1 MALGCDT
8 STQMTRER
16 IQALKSG
23 GYTFIGRYLRHLTA
37 DEVKLISESGLYIVS
52 IFEKNPTHL
61 GYFTVAQGQKDAA
74 EAIDLAMQLRQT
86 HGKPIYFTVDF
97 DAKKEDVEGC
107 VNAYLQAVKVEFDN
121 NINNREN
128 HYTLG
133 LYGSGLVL
141 SHFRDIF
148 TYTWLAG
155 ASAWRGSK
163 DYTGWSLKQYGNNTI
178 IKSKSGEFR
187 IDKDQSNGEG
197 GGWRLHNQDK

>member
-8 STQMTRER
+8 ATQMNPER

-37 DEVKLISESGLYIVS
+37 DEVKLISQSGLYIVS
-52 IFEKNPTHL
+52 IFEKNPIHRE
-61 GYFTVAQGQKDAA
+61 YFTAAQGQKDAA
-74 EAIDLAMQLRQT
+74 EAVAAAARFGQT
-86 HGKPIYFTVDF
+86 PGKPIYFTVDYN
-97 DAKKEDVEGC
+97 ASEEDLEKYISP
-107 VNAYLQAVKVEFDN
+107 YLQAVKAEFDED
-121 NINNREN
+121 REGK

-155 ASAWRGSK
+155 ASAWWGSK
-163 DYTGWSLKQYGNNTI
+163 DYTGWSLKQYANGTV
-178 IKSKSGEFR
+178 IKCGSGTFP

-197 GGWRLHNQDK
+197 GGWRYHG